1 MFQISDRK
9 EYTKVVV
16 EGKLAHKDYI
26 DTLIPAIDELA
37 KKGTIKVMIIMD
49 DFTGMELK
57 AMVDDFKTA
66 ISHRK
71 DFAKMAI
78 VTHKTWMKVSVD
90 IFKVFISGDVKTFE
104 NEKEAEDWLV
114 K

>member
-1 MFQISDRK
+1 MFQISNKK
-9 EYTKVVV
+9 EYTKVTV
-16 EGKLAHKDYI
+16 EGKLTHKDYI
-26 DTLIPAIDELA
+26 NTLIPVIDELA
-37 KKGTIKVMIIMD
+37 KKGAIKVMIIID

-57 AMVDDFKTA
+57 AMVDDFRTA

-90 IFKVFISGDVKTFE
+90 IFKVFISGEIKIFE
-104 NEKEAEDWLV
+104 NEKDAESWLIE
-114 K
+114 

>member
-1 MFQISDRK
+1 M
-9 EYTKVVV
+9 
-16 EGKLAHKDYI
+16 EGKLTHKDYI
-26 DTLIPAIDELA
+26 NTLIPAIDELA
-37 KKGTIKVMIIMD
+37 KKGTIKVMIIID

-57 AMVDDFKTA
+57 AIVDDFRTA

-90 IFKVFISGDVKTFE
+90 IFKMLISGDVKTFE
-104 NEKEAEDWLV
+104 NEKDAENWLII
-114 K
+114 